1 MGTMKPGRDVPNDS
15 LSLTAPARESE
26 RRQGCLAV
34 GVAVS
39 KLTAP
44 IVAKRGGGILV
55 RLKAEWAAIV
65 GADWAAVAW
74 PSALGRD
81 GVLKL
86 RAAATAALELQHR
99 APLLIERIN
108 CFFGRFVVT
117 RLALVQGPLP
127 VDSPPSDPLL
137 PLPMLVAGE
146 AAALRE
152 QLSGIADPELRAAL
166 ARLGVAVI
174 GGRS

>member
-1 MGTMKPGRDVPNDS
+1 MDTMRPGRDVANDS
-15 LSLTAPARESE
+15 PSLAASARQSE
-26 RRQGCLAV
+26 RRQGFLAV

-55 RLKAEWAAIV
+55 RLKAEWAVIV
-65 GADWAAVAW
+65 GTDWASVAW

-81 GVLKL
+81 GVLRL
-86 RAAATAALELQHR
+86 RVAATAALELQHR

-108 CFFGRFVVT
+108 CFFGRCVVT

-127 VDSPPSDPLL
+127 LDSLPSDLSL
-137 PLPMLVAGE
+137 SSLVAGE
-146 AAALRE
+146 AAALGE
-152 QLSGIADPELRAAL
+152 QLSGIADPALRAAL
-166 ARLGVAVI
+166 GRLGHAVI

>member
-1 MGTMKPGRDVPNDS
+1 MDTMRPGRDVANDS
-15 LSLTAPARESE
+15 PSLAASARQSE
-26 RRQGCLAV
+26 RRQGFLAV

-55 RLKAEWAAIV
+55 RLKAEWAVIV
-65 GADWAAVAW
+65 GTDWAAVAW

-86 RAAATAALELQHR
+86 VAAPTAALELQHR

-108 CFFGRFVVT
+108 CFFGRCVVT

-127 VDSPPSDPLL
+127 FDSPPTPNDP
-137 PLPMLVAGE
+137 PLPMPVTAE
-146 AAALRE
+146 TAALGG

-166 ARLGVAVI
+166 GRLGRAVT
-174 GGRS
+174 GSRS